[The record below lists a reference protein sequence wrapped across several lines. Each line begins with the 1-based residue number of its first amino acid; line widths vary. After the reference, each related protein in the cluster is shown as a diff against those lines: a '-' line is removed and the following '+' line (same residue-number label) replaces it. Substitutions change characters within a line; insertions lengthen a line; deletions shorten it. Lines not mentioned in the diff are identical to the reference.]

1 MRIPVFRAQGGA
13 TTEAPGRSIRSRMDA
28 APFMNAALRQGEVVG
43 ELASAVGQYA
53 ETRYKV
59 AIENRLNESLLGA
72 DETLRTR
79 ADELAESNDYTRAL
93 DGDDPI
99 WSRETQEVRQR
110 LLDDIGGDV
119 YARQQFE
126 ARFGQIEMQNR
137 FRLRGEVDRR
147 IQAAAA
153 ANATQSLQRL
163 EDSIANGIDLAE
175 IDLATRSTETA
186 IARAAAAGGI
196 NPETATA
203 AQRAAIARGLSRA
216 TSRLAAGSEMPINFV
231 DNVRTALT
239 SGDPTSLDGSGLYL
253 YGAMQGMTLE
263 EQMDILSG
271 SYRTVNFM
279 FAETQEQEIQRRMAE
294 EFGSQ
299 LGEQADGFIS
309 DMSNGMP
316 PSIEGMQAVI
326 NGFATYAGRMPEDM
340 RAAVGEKVQAL
351 EYISGLTNTLNR
363 VADPAWVRNFA
374 NDFARR
380 GEEGLGLEGVDT
392 VVERQA
398 RDFLFSY
405 ADRMEET
412 IATDPIAWASM
423 TGAMPVGNVDISAT
437 ALSQGTSGLEQRVLD
452 ARAIAARYGQPVRSI
467 FGTRDAAQLVSQI
480 DPANFELSLGQV
492 QSIIQGLGEYAE
504 VGIQELEAAG
514 LAPELVMAMDVP
526 NFAVQ
531 RQLVQ
536 IAGVETTALRE
547 NLAERTMATD
557 IETEISTQLADYF
570 VAFQAGRDPNDAIKI
585 ANSMRATA
593 QRLAFFRAGS
603 SSESASQIA
612 EGVIADLF
620 PPDTN
625 WVRQTNQLFIV
636 PREFNRDNVQV
647 AADRM
652 MSEDMLRNAGIAP
665 LDNPLFPEYVDL
677 ALNFASLSS
686 TGIWL
691 NNSTGDGLILHY
703 NFDGQYLPAMLADG
717 RPYELLFSDASAQAQ
732 AEDAGQ
738 VRTELEQR
746 MRNATKR

>member
-1 MRIPVFRAQGGA
+1 MRIPVFRAQGA
-13 TTEAPGRSIRSRMDA
+13 RTTEAPGRSIRARMDA
-28 APFMNAALRQGEVVG
+28 APFVNAALRQGETVG
-43 ELASAVGQYA
+43 EVASAVGQYA

-59 AIENRLNESLLGA
+59 AIETRLNESLLGA

-79 ADELAESNDYTRAL
+79 ADELAKSAEYTRAL

-110 LLDDIGGDV
+110 LLDNIGGDI

-137 FRLRGEVDRR
+137 FRLRGDVDRR
-147 IQAAAA
+147 IQAASAA
-153 ANATQSLQRL
+153 SATQSLQRL
-163 EDSIANGIDLAE
+163 EESIANGVDLAE
-175 IDLATRSTETA
+175 VDLATRSTETA
-186 IARAAAAGGI
+186 ISRAAAAGGI
-196 NPETATA
+196 NPEKATA

-231 DNVRTALT
+231 DSVRTALT
-239 SGDPTSLDGSGLYL
+239 SGDPTGLDGNGLYL

-294 EFGSQ
+294 EFGNQ
-299 LGEQADGFIS
+299 LGEQADSFVS

-316 PSIEGMQAVI
+316 PSMEGMQAVI
-326 NGFATYAGRMPEDM
+326 NGFATYAARMPEDM

-351 EYISGLTNTLNR
+351 EYISGLANTLNQI
-363 VADPAWVRNFA
+363 ADPVYVRNLA
-374 NDFARR
+374 NTVASS
-380 GEEGLGLEGVDT
+380 GLDGQGLTGADT
-392 VVERQA
+392 ALERQA

-412 IATDPIAWASM
+412 IATDPIAWARS
-423 TGAMPVGNVDISAT
+423 TGSVPIGNVDISAG
-437 ALSQGTSGLEQRVLD
+437 ALSANASGLEQRVLD
-452 ARAIAARYGQPVRSI
+452 ARAVAARYNQPVRSV
-467 FGTRDAAQLVSQI
+467 FGTQDAAQLVSQI

-504 VGIQELEAAG
+504 IGIQELEAAG

-526 NFAVQ
+526 NFAVR

-557 IETEISTQLADYF
+557 IETEINTQLADYF
-570 VAFQAGRDPNDAIKI
+570 VAFQAGRDPNDAIGI

-612 EGVIADLF
+612 KSVIADLF
-620 PPDTN
+620 PPETN
-625 WVRQTNQLFIV
+625 WVRQPNQLFIV
-636 PREFNRDNVQV
+636 PREFNSTTVQV

-652 MSEDMLRNAGIAP
+652 MSDEMLRQFDLQP

-677 ALNFASLSS
+677 ELNIASLSS
-686 TGIWL
+686 TGVWL

-703 NFDGQYLPAMLADG
+703 DLGVTYEQARDRNGQ
-717 RPYELLFSDASAQAQ
+717 PYELLFSDAAAQAQ
-732 AEDAGQ
+732 AQDDQRAQ
-738 VRTELEQR
+738 DILEGMQR
-746 MRNATKR
+746 AP

>member
-1 MRIPVFRAQGGA
+1 MRIPVFRAQGA
-13 TTEAPGRSIRSRMDA
+13 RTTEAPGRSIRARMDA
-28 APFMNAALRQGEVVG
+28 APFVNAALRQGETVG
-43 ELASAVGQYA
+43 EVASAVGQYA

-59 AIENRLNESLLGA
+59 AIETRLNESLLGA

-79 ADELAESNDYTRAL
+79 ADELAKSAEYTRAL

-110 LLDDIGGDV
+110 LLDNIGGDI

-137 FRLRGEVDRR
+137 FRLRGDVDRR
-147 IQAAAA
+147 IQAASAA
-153 ANATQSLQRL
+153 SATQSLQRL
-163 EDSIANGIDLAE
+163 EESIANGVDLAE
-175 IDLATRSTETA
+175 VDLATRSTETA
-186 IARAAAAGGI
+186 ISRAAAAGGI
-196 NPETATA
+196 NPEKATA

-231 DNVRTALT
+231 DSVRTALT
-239 SGDPTSLDGSGLYL
+239 SGDPTGLDGNGLYL

-299 LGEQADGFIS
+299 LGEQADSFVS

-316 PSIEGMQAVI
+316 PSMEGMQAVI
-326 NGFATYAGRMPEDM
+326 NGFATYAARMPEDM

-351 EYISGLTNTLNR
+351 EYISGLANTLNQI
-363 VADPAWVRNFA
+363 ADPVYVRNLA
-374 NDFARR
+374 NTVASS
-380 GEEGLGLEGVDT
+380 GLDGQGLTGADT
-392 VVERQA
+392 ALERQA

-412 IATDPIAWASM
+412 IATDPIAWARS
-423 TGAMPVGNVDISAT
+423 TGSVPVGNVDISAG
-437 ALSQGTSGLEQRVLD
+437 ALSANASGLEQRVLD
-452 ARAIAARYGQPVRSI
+452 ARAVAARYNQPVRSV
-467 FGTRDAAQLVSQI
+467 FGTQDAAQLVSQI
-480 DPANFELSLGQV
+480 DPANFELALGQV
-492 QSIIQGLGEYAE
+492 GSVVAGLGQYAD

-514 LAPELVMAMDVP
+514 LAPELVQAMYVSSP
-526 NFAVQ
+526 VVQ
-531 RQLVQ
+531 RELVQ
-536 IAGVETTALRE
+536 LAGVETEALRAGM
-547 NLAERTMATD
+547 AERTMATD
-557 IETEISTQLADYF
+557 IEAELNTQLVDYF
-570 VAFQAGRDPNDAIKI
+570 AAFEAGGGTDAIAL
-585 ANSMRATA
+585 ANSQREVA
-593 QRLAFFRAGS
+593 QRLAFLRARNS
-603 SSESASQIA
+603 TKSASEIA
-612 EGVIADLF
+612 KSAIADLF

-625 WVRQTNQLFIV
+625 WVRQPNQLFIV
-636 PREFNRDNVQV
+636 PREFNSDNVQV
-647 AADRM
+647 AADRLM
-652 MSEDMLRNAGIAP
+652 REDVLRDAGIAP

-703 NFDGQYLPAMLADG
+703 DFDGQYLPAMLADG
-717 RPYELLFSDASAQAQ
+717 RPYQLFFSDAAAQAQ
-732 AEDAGQ
+732 AEED
-738 VRTELEQR
+738 RR
-746 MRNATKR
+746 MQEFEGMMIAP

>member
-1 MRIPVFRAQGGA
+1 VRASTGYAGFDMSQGTPLAVLRTNARNLEYQSAVNTFNNEIANLQISDAQEEARLNAQLSRMEGGAQAAGLRAQGTSSLIRSIGQGATRAYETGLFRMRIPVFRAEGGA

-28 APFMNAALRQGEVVG
+28 APFVNAALRQGEVVG

-53 ETRYKV
+53 DTRYKV

-99 WSRETQEVRQR
+99 WMRETQEVRQR
-110 LLDDIGGDV
+110 LLDNIGGDV

-186 IARAAAAGGI
+186 ISRAAAAGGI

-216 TSRLAAGSEMPINFV
+216 TSRLSAGYDAPVGFV
-231 DNVRTALT
+231 DDVRQALT

-263 EQMDILSG
+263 EQMDILSR

-294 EFGSQ
+294 EFGGQ

-316 PSIEGMQAVI
+316 PSMEGMQAVI
-326 NGFATYAGRMPEDM
+326 NGYATYAARMPEEM

-423 TGAMPVGNVDISAT
+423 TGAMPVGNVDISAS

-557 IETEISTQLADYF
+557 IETEINTQLADYF
-570 VAFQAGRDPNDAIKI
+570 VAFQAGRDPNDAIAI

-612 EGVIADLF
+612 EA
-620 PPDTN
+620 
-625 WVRQTNQLFIV
+625 
-636 PREFNRDNVQV
+636 
-647 AADRM
+647 
-652 MSEDMLRNAGIAP
+652 
-665 LDNPLFPEYVDL
+665 
-677 ALNFASLSS
+677 
-686 TGIWL
+686 
-691 NNSTGDGLILHY
+691 
-703 NFDGQYLPAMLADG
+703 
-717 RPYELLFSDASAQAQ
+717 
-732 AEDAGQ
+732 
-738 VRTELEQR
+738 
-746 MRNATKR
+746 

>member
-13 TTEAPGRSIRSRMDA
+13 TTEAPGRSIRARMDA
-28 APFMNAALRQGEVVG
+28 APFVNAALRQGEVVG
-43 ELASAVGQYA
+43 EVASAVGQYA

-59 AIENRLNESLLGA
+59 AIETRLNESLMGA

-79 ADELAESNDYTRAL
+79 AQELAESNDYTRAL

-110 LLDDIGGDV
+110 LLDDIGGDI

-137 FRLRGEVDRR
+137 FRLRGDVDRR
-147 IQAAAA
+147 IQAASAA
-153 ANATQSLQRL
+153 SATQSLQRL
-163 EDSIANGIDLAE
+163 EESIANGVDLAE
-175 IDLATRSTETA
+175 VDLATRSTETA

-231 DNVRTALT
+231 DSVRTALT
-239 SGDPTSLDGSGLYL
+239 SGDPTSLDGKGLYL

-299 LGEQADGFIS
+299 LGEQADSFVS

-316 PSIEGMQAVI
+316 PSMEGMQAVI
-326 NGFATYAGRMPEDM
+326 NGFATYAARMPEDM

-351 EYISGLTNTLNR
+351 EYISGLANTLNQ
-363 VADPAWVRNFA
+363 VADPVYVRNLA
-374 NDFARR
+374 NTVASS
-380 GEEGLGLEGVDT
+380 GLDGQGLTGADT
-392 VVERQA
+392 ALERQA

-412 IATDPIAWASM
+412 IATDPIAWARS
-423 TGAMPVGNVDISAT
+423 TGSTPVGNVDISAG
-437 ALSQGTSGLEQRVLD
+437 ALSANASGLEQRVLD
-452 ARAIAARYGQPVRSI
+452 ARAVAARYNQPVRSV
-467 FGTRDAAQLVSQI
+467 FGAQDAAQLVSQI
-480 DPANFELSLGQV
+480 DPANFELALGQV
-492 QSIIQGLGEYAE
+492 GSVVAGLGQYAN

-514 LAPELVMAMDVP
+514 LAPELVQAMYVSSP
-526 NFAVQ
+526 VVQ
-531 RQLVQ
+531 RELVQ
-536 IAGVETTALRE
+536 LAGVETEALRAGM
-547 NLAERTMATD
+547 AERTMATD
-557 IETEISTQLADYF
+557 IEAEINTQLVDYF
-570 VAFQAGRDPNDAIKI
+570 AAFEAGGGTDAIAL
-585 ANSMRATA
+585 ANSQREVA
-593 QRLAFFRAGS
+593 QRLAFLRARNS
-603 SSESASQIA
+603 TKSASEIA
-612 EGVIADLF
+612 KSAIADLF

-625 WVRQTNQLFIV
+625 WVRQPNQLFIV
-636 PREFNRDNVQV
+636 PREFNSDNVQV
-647 AADRM
+647 AADRLM
-652 MSEDMLRNAGIAP
+652 REDVLRDAGIAP

-703 NFDGQYLPAMLADG
+703 DFDGQYLPAMLADG
-717 RPYELLFSDASAQAQ
+717 RPYQLLFSDAAAQAQ
-732 AEDAGQ
+732 AEED
-738 VRTELEQR
+738 RR
-746 MRNATKR
+746 MQEFEGMMIAP

>member
-28 APFMNAALRQGEVVG
+28 APFVNAALRQGETVG
-43 ELASAVGQYA
+43 EFASAVGQYA

-99 WSRETQEVRQR
+99 WMRETQEVRQR
-110 LLDDIGGDV
+110 LLDNIGGDV

-147 IQAAAA
+147 IRSAAA

-186 IARAAAAGGI
+186 ISRAAAAGGI

-239 SGDPTSLDGSGLYL
+239 SGDPTNLDGSGLYL

-316 PSIEGMQAVI
+316 PSMEGMQAVI

-351 EYISGLTNTLNR
+351 EYISGLANTLNQ
-363 VADPAWVRNFA
+363 VADPVYVRNLA
-374 NDFARR
+374 NTVASS
-380 GEEGLGLEGVDT
+380 GLDGQGLTGADT
-392 VVERQA
+392 ALERQA

-412 IATDPIAWASM
+412 IATDPIAWARS
-423 TGAMPVGNVDISAT
+423 TGSVPVGNVDISAG
-437 ALSQGTSGLEQRVLD
+437 ALSQGQSGLEQRVLD
-452 ARAIAARYGQPVRSI
+452 ARAVAARYGQPVRSI
-467 FGTRDAAQLVSQI
+467 FGTQDAAQLVSQI
-480 DPANFELSLGQV
+480 DPANFELALGQV
-492 QSIIQGLGEYAE
+492 GSVVAGLGQYAD

-514 LAPELVMAMDVP
+514 LAPELVQAMYVSSP
-526 NFAVQ
+526 VVQ
-531 RQLVQ
+531 RELVQ
-536 IAGVETTALRE
+536 LAGVETEALRAGM
-547 NLAERTMATD
+547 AERTMATD
-557 IETEISTQLADYF
+557 IEAELNTELADYF
-570 VAFQAGRDPNDAIKI
+570 AAFEAGGGADAIAL
-585 ANSMRATA
+585 ANSQREVA
-593 QRLAFFRAGS
+593 QRLAFLRARNS
-603 SSESASQIA
+603 TKSASEIA
-612 EGVIADLF
+612 KSAIADLF

-625 WVRQTNQLFIV
+625 WVRQPNQLFIV
-636 PREFNRDNVQV
+636 PREFNSDNVQV

-665 LDNPLFPEYVDL
+665 LDNPLFPDYVDL
-677 ALNFASLSS
+677 EVNFASLSS

-703 NFDGQYLPAMLADG
+703 DFDGQYLPAMLADG
-717 RPYELLFSDASAQAQ
+717 RPYQLFFSDAAAQAQ
-732 AEDAGQ
+732 AEED
-738 VRTELEQR
+738 RR
-746 MRNATKR
+746 MQDFEGMMVAP